1 MSSLVTNQQP
11 RQNQSFSDAGESADG
26 VNPRSSATTAE
37 QLREQPTELEIAVS
51 TPTPLERS
59 LSTPTSQDQDGLH
72 SSDLPA
78 KDMNLVNR
86 LTFSPENQILIDY
99 RPTGASSET
108 AAQLP
113 NNGTDKPDQITGVA
127 ASEALVKEDM
137 GRLNEH
143 REVIEQVAKEKNIPP
158 ALLAAIISRE
168 TRAGNTLDSVGWG
181 DEGNAF
187 GVMQVDKRVH
197 DISEGTQNQIYCSG
211 TAGCIWD
218 PWSKEHLSQGAD
230 ILLGN
235 LAHIQS
241 PERGKGHHPDWPI
254 ERQWQGAV
262 AAYNFGPGNVQ
273 NIDEIDKGTT
283 GNDYSNDVWARAK
296 VIAREWAPE
305 PSSADNSDPICV
317 PNPFGNGDEGC
328 VIIL

>member
-1 MSSLVTNQQP
+1 M
-11 RQNQSFSDAGESADG
+11 
-26 VNPRSSATTAE
+26 
-37 QLREQPTELEIAVS
+37 
-51 TPTPLERS
+51 
-59 LSTPTSQDQDGLH
+59 
-72 SSDLPA
+72 
-78 KDMNLVNR
+78 
-86 LTFSPENQILIDY
+86 
-99 RPTGASSET
+99 
-108 AAQLP
+108 P
-113 NNGTDKPDQITGVA
+113 NNEFGPNQITGVP
-127 ASEALVKEDM
+127 ASEAIVKEDM

-143 REVIEQVAKEKNIPP
+143 REVIEQVAKEKGIPP

-168 TRAGNTLDSVGWG
+168 SRAGAALSRGWG
-181 DEGNAF
+181 DGGDAF
-187 GVMQVDKRVH
+187 GVMQIDKTKQ
-197 DISEGTQNQIYCSG
+197 DISEGTQNQILCSG
-211 TAGCIWD
+211 NDGCYWD

-241 PERGKGHHPDWPI
+241 PGQGKGHHPDWPI

-273 NIDEIDKGTT
+273 NIDAIDKGTS

-305 PSSADNSDPICV
+305 PSSAENSDPICV
-317 PNPFGNGDEGC
+317 ENPFGDGDDGC